1 MRKRWY
7 SRTLRRTMS
16 LTLALMLG
24 ITAVPVAEEV
34 ITAEAF
40 ESEEA
45 AEDPAASDIAS
56 DETMQ
61 E

>member
-1 MRKRWY
+1 
-7 SRTLRRTMS
+7 MS

-24 ITAVPVAEEV
+24 ITAVPAAEEV

-45 AEDPAASDIAS
+45 A
-56 DETMQ
+56 
-61 E
+61 